1 MRKKQQTAEHYDGA
15 YIKPDGGVYG
25 GKMRFNVRH
34 PAQRAVTVDAP
45 DENSAI
51 VTAASIWGVPWTKYE
66 IYAYTTVT
74 KA

>member
-1 MRKKQQTAEHYDGA
+1 MRPQIDDRYDKA

-25 GKMRFNVRH
+25 GKNRFEVRH
-34 PAQRAVTVDAP
+34 PKYDTVRVAAP

-51 VTAASIWGVPWTKYE
+51 VAAASLWGVPWTRYE
-66 IYAYTTVT
+66 IYAYATVI

>member
-1 MRKKQQTAEHYDGA
+1 
-15 YIKPDGGVYG
+15 
-25 GKMRFNVRH
+25 MRFNVRH
-34 PAQRAVTVDAP
+34 PAQRPVTVAAP

-51 VTAASIWGVPWTKYE
+51 VTAAAVWGVPWTKYE